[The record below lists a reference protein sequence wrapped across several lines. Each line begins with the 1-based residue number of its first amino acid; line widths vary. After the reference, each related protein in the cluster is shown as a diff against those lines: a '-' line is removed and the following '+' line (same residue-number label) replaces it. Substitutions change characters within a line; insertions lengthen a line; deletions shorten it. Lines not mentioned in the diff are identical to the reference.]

1 MPLLSWLEFYEN
13 SAGSLNEDGTT
24 DAVELRCRGGGRGS
38 LGKVGSRQVGKVG
51 KVVDGIGTAPEN
63 WTNAAKWLRF
73 AGFRSGRMC
82 ARMPA
87 AHRGKSRLG
96 FGTHPKRERDKIRA

>member
-38 LGKVGSRQVGKVG
+38 LGKVRLVGSAGSWS
-51 KVVDGIGTAPEN
+51 N
-63 WTNAAKWLRF
+63 WRNAMTLHGRGLAEQALR
-73 AGFRSGRMC
+73 
-82 ARMPA
+82 
-87 AHRGKSRLG
+87 
-96 FGTHPKRERDKIRA
+96 